1 MQLVLFRRL
10 GLQMLQSG
18 TDEVLARTLSAEL
31 RDSSLEGKPVVNMKE
46 RKESHMAPSEISR
59 FVQDSTSPRSVAF
72 ASRTMFSAIPI
83 WPAVVVPFSVTART
97 IKPIAIPDTIRSRT
111 MFSHLCKQK
120 RTYDGCW
127 LLSRYKMFSSSICFS
142 QPKERIVE
150 TPSFYYVLDLNGRK

>member
-18 TDEVLARTLSAEL
+18 TAEVLAKSRAAEL
-31 RDSSLEGKPVVNMKE
+31 QDQGLREKTIVNVTEGKG
-46 RKESHMAPSEISR
+46 SHMAPSEISR

-97 IKPIAIPDTIRSRT
+97 IKPIAIPDTIKSRT

-127 LLSRYKMFSSSICFS
+127 LLSRYKMFLSSICFS

-150 TPSFYYVLDLNGRK
+150 MPSFCYVLKLDGQK